1 MENYY
6 QLNLFNHSQNSI
18 NYNNLKYPKG
28 YKGLARFHKY
38 WGKKPIESLSFLID
52 ALTQKDDLILDP
64 FLGSG
69 LVAREALLKKRRFIG
84 IDINPIAIELSN
96 LMVNLP
102 CSFQLQ
108 EAINNLDQKIKHKI
122 YKTYILE
129 DDKIA
134 SHYLWN
140 GEELISTWNIS
151 NFKKTRE
158 ERQPTDYDCILINQ
172 YENYISKSLRK
183 IQLFNNSR
191 INTTNLLTLNDIF
204 TGRALYNIDILREEI
219 NHLPQNI
226 QKPLLLSLTAA
237 SGQMSKMVFAITSR
251 GKNQNKITN
260 KIEVGSWVV
269 GYWRPKLHFEI
280 NVWNCF
286 ENKVNNLIKSVIDN
300 KEKERYLVST
310 RLEPVINKNNQ
321 LALILGNNLTVLKEC
336 PDEVVSLIITDPP
349 HGDRIPYLELSE
361 MWNSLLGKIPNFTE
375 EIVISNA
382 KNREKNKEDYT
393 HNMSIFLKT
402 ASRILK
408 PSGILALFFNAKDKD
423 SWKFLKQH
431 LTSLQ
436 YLKFRGYFPMNYSAQ
451 SVIQDNR
458 EGSLKSDFILIY
470 QKSGIDDLEKLK
482 PLLEIPEWSVEFP
495 EDFLKLN

>member
-6 QLNLFNHSQNSI
+6 QLNLFNHSLNSI

-38 WGKKPIESLSFLID
+38 WGKKPIECLSFLIE

-96 LMVNLP
+96 LMVDLP

-129 DDKIA
+129 DEKIA

-151 NFKKTRE
+151 NLKKTRE
-158 ERQPTDYDCILINQ
+158 ERQPTDYDYILIDQ
-172 YENYISKSLRK
+172 YENYKSKNLRQ

-300 KEKERYLVST
+300 KEKESGITIHKVNEHYDKGDIIFQTKCRIEDNET
-310 RLEPVINKNNQ
+310 PET
-321 LALILGNNLTVLKEC
+321 LALKIHILEYEHF
-336 PDEVVSLIITDPP
+336 PII
-349 HGDRIPYLELSE
+349 I
-361 MWNSLLGKIPNFTE
+361 
-375 EIVISNA
+375 
-382 KNREKNKEDYT
+382 EKY
-393 HNMSIFLKT
+393 
-402 ASRILK
+402 IL
-408 PSGILALFFNAKDKD
+408 
-423 SWKFLKQH
+423 
-431 LTSLQ
+431 
-436 YLKFRGYFPMNYSAQ
+436 NY
-451 SVIQDNR
+451 
-458 EGSLKSDFILIY
+458 ETY
-470 QKSGIDDLEKLK
+470 
-482 PLLEIPEWSVEFP
+482 
-495 EDFLKLN
+495 